1 LTRSD
6 EIKLAVIAL
15 LRSKGLEV
23 NVPVSLYEIGA
34 PLVAQGF
41 TEDEILYALYAVK
54 EQGVLDLIQG
64 NRLILRMP
72 L

>member
-1 LTRSD
+1 
-6 EIKLAVIAL
+6 VIAL

-41 TEDEILYALYAVK
+41 TEDEISYTLYVVK
-54 EQGVLDLIQG
+54 DEGVLDLIQG
-64 NRLILRMP
+64 NRLTLRMP